1 MLETMVNIEKCVK
14 ENFSTSVY
22 VEMVIAANNT
32 FVAKIGDGDKIIHID
47 ESFSNLTPM
56 ASYYKR
62 KSILEQGGKE
72 FKFSY
77 KPL

>member
-22 VEMVIAANNT
+22 VEMVIAGNN
-32 FVAKIGDGDKIIHID
+32 FIAKIGDGDKIIHID
-47 ESFSNLTPM
+47 NHFDKLSPM
-56 ASYYKR
+56 AAYYKQ
-62 KSILEQGGKE
+62 KMLVQNGGRE